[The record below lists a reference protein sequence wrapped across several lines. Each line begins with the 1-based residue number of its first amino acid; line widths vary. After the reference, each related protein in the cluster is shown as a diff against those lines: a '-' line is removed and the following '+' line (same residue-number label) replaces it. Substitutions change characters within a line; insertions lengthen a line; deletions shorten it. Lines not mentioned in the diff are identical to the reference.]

1 MYTIL
6 WQELRGNDYVDRWER
21 LETKEGVRKLLEDLK
36 DNPDVCEYDVLIF
49 LPDADDSTMD
59 CEDFMA
65 YSG

>member
-1 MYTIL
+1 MYTIP

-36 DNPDVCEYDVLIF
+36 DNPDVCEDDVLIF

>member
-36 DNPDVCEYDVLIF
+36 
-49 LPDADDSTMD
+49 
-59 CEDFMA
+59 
-65 YSG
+65 